1 MSVVEIRKTKTR
13 EQGSYY
19 CTLLQLYMYLYST
32 QGKTQGGY
40 NVGQRTPLQGYRS
53 RTCARVRPC
62 VPWVSRLPPM
72 SFYRYRTSQVYRVS
86 RFTVNKKAQFTDH
99 RRVQVHAHQDYW
111 HRGDGGECL

>member
-53 RTCARVRPC
+53 LRRVPVCARVSRECPGSLPC
-62 VPWVSRLPPM
+62 LFTGTEQVNFDLPVPIADEQYCTSMLIPP
-72 SFYRYRTSQVYRVS
+72 SPLLIR
-86 RFTVNKKAQFTDH
+86 
-99 RRVQVHAHQDYW
+99 
-111 HRGDGGECL
+111 

>member
-19 CTLLQLYMYLYST
+19 CTLLLVLLYST

-53 RTCARVRPC
+53 LRRVP
-62 VPWVSRLPPM
+62 VSA
-72 SFYRYRTSQVYRVS
+72 RVS
-86 RFTVNKKAQFTDH
+86 RECPGSLPCLFTGTEQVKFTVPITDGYKYMLIRIIGTEETAESAFEH
-99 RRVQVHAHQDYW
+99 
-111 HRGDGGECL
+111 GGRLLPNL

>member
-62 VPWVSRLPPM
+62 VPFVPCVSRLPPRPQCLFAVRM
-72 SFYRYRTSQVYRVS
+72 VSPSLETTPRLIAHARPPWHARTTWLGS
-86 RFTVNKKAQFTDH
+86 
-99 RRVQVHAHQDYW
+99 
-111 HRGDGGECL
+111 